1 MGKTSDSKPLTD
13 LIDISIWRKEG
24 YIFGRMLAARAIFV
38 IEIFISI
45 DRDAEWALYS
55 VYTLETT

>member
-45 DRDAEWALYS
+45 DRDAEWAF
-55 VYTLETT
+55 